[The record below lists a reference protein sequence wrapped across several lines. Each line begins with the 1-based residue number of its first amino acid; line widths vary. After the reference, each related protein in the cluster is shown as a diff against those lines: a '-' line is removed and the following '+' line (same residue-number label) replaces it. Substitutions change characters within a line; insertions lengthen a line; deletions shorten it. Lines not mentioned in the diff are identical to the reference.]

1 MVQKQLEFLP
11 AAAVILR
18 LLRDSPYSP
27 VGRVYLRNYIKFSR
41 LTGGLGG
48 IRKSR
53 SIRNR
58 FVITSG
64 YEPNVLPLP
73 PEIVVN
79 QKRYRS
85 AAAKKIGP

>member
-1 MVQKQLEFLP
+1 MVQKQLEFRS

-53 SIRNR
+53 GIRNR
-58 FVITSG
+58 FVITFG
-64 YEPNVLPLP
+64 YEHDP
-73 PEIVVN
+73 PSARGRDCG
-79 QKRYRS
+79 KSS
-85 AAAKKIGP
+85 AARFSVADLVQ